1 MCCCWLNILGNEK
14 VVSFYL
20 RTRVNHPLQFGFQ
33 SFYWNN
39 MNLKKKKKKKQA
51 NKQTKTTT
59 KARVKKNKRKTK
71 HAWLFLFLF
80 IFYSWNFHIFSSGYL
95 INVSLHVYKT
105 VTISLHETSHLSL
118 MHNFLSLCYLYYSFW
133 NSVCVLFV
141 NNIHN

>member
-1 MCCCWLNILGNEK
+1 MLLLAQ
-14 VVSFYL
+14 Y
-20 RTRVNHPLQFGFQ
+20 TRQWKSCFFLSEDQGESPPPIRLSKFLLKQHEF
-33 SFYWNN
+33 
-39 MNLKKKKKKKQA
+39 KKKKKKKQA